1 MNLKAENKVEKI
13 KKIDEKMSWNLKEN
27 LKKTELVKKIEK
39 LNKII

>member
-1 MNLKAENKVEKI
+1 MNLKVENKVEKI